1 MSFEDYVRSRTP
13 GLVRFAS
20 VLTGGDGHLAEDVVQ
35 EVLLRACRQ
44 WDHVQASQSPE
55 AYIRRM
61 VVNEY
66 LSWRRKWARIIPRS
80 DVGMDRATDD
90 HSERYVDQQDLAERL
105 RRLSPNQ
112 RAVLVLRFYEDLPD
126 AEIAE
131 ILGCSSTT
139 VRSHASRA
147 LTTLRVESGQTALAP
162 VRKEI

>member
-1 MSFEDYVRSRTP
+1 MSFEDYVRSRAP

-20 VLTGGDGHLAEDVVQ
+20 VLTGGDGHLAEDIVQ
-35 EVLLRACRQ
+35 EVLLRASRQ
-44 WDHVQASQSPE
+44 WDHVQDSQSPE

-66 LSWRRKWARIIPRS
+66 LSWRRKWARVIPRAE
-80 DVGMDRATDD
+80 VGMDRVTGD
-90 HSERYVDQQDLAERL
+90 HSERYVDQQDLAARL
-105 RRLSPNQ
+105 RRLSPHQ
-112 RAVLVLRFYEDLPD
+112 RAVLVLRFYEGLSDV
-126 AEIAE
+126 EIAE

-147 LTTLRVESGQTALAP
+147 LTALRVEAGQTALVP